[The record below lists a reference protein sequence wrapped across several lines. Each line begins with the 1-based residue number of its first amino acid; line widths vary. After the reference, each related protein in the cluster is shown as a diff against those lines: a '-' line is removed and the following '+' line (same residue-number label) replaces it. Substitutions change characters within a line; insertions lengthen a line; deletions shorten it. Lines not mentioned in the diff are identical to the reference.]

1 MRGNPMRSKGFTVI
15 ELILVIAIA
24 AILLAVAVPWF
35 SNYLDTKTL
44 QTSMR
49 QIEADLRNVQQKS
62 KATSVPYE
70 VELVPGNTF
79 YKIYSAPPGQSEQ
92 LIETKELSRGV
103 KISGN
108 TAAGNKIVYYQ
119 PTYTS
124 ETNGGT
130 IDLVSPKGRY
140 GQVTVTPTSGKIT
153 LSP

>member
-1 MRGNPMRSKGFTVI
+1 MRSKGFTVV

-35 SNYLDTKTL
+35 SNYLDYKAL

-49 QIEADLRNVQQKS
+49 QVEADLRNAQQKS
-62 KATSVPYE
+62 KAASTPYE
-70 VELVPGNTF
+70 VKLAPGDTS
-79 YKIYSAPPGQSEQ
+79 YTIWAAPPSQPGQ
-92 LIETKELSRGV
+92 LIETKELSQGV
-103 KISGN
+103 KIADN
-108 TAAGNKIVYYQ
+108 TAANCKIVYYQ

-130 IDLVSPKGRY
+130 ITLVTPKGKY
-140 GQVTVTPTSGKIT
+140 GQITVTPTSGKIT